1 MKKEDIN
8 ALISVVVL
16 TLLVIISFYLIVL
29 VWVVSN

>member
-8 ALISVVVL
+8 ALISVVVV
-16 TLLVIISFYLIVL
+16 TLFVIISFYLIVL